1 MTAAPDLDDPIHR
14 WLAADPDPLTRA
26 AGEKLLAENDRALL
40 AAHFGARLEFGTAG
54 LRGALGPGP
63 GRMNRAMVRWATAGF
78 AAHLLD
84 AVPDAQKRG
93 VVVGFD
99 GRHGS
104 RPFAEEAAA
113 VLAGRGVRVMLY
125 DDTVPTPQLGHAV
138 RWLHAAGGVMV
149 TASHNPPQDNG
160 YKVFWEDGAQI
171 VPPHDE
177 AISAAIDALGGPW
190 AVTPPSFRE
199 IYKSGLVEPVPF
211 AAEAAYVDE
220 VLAERVYRGPT
231 DVRIVYTAMH
241 GVARRMIE
249 AVLDRAGHHDRHVV
263 AEQGDPDPDF
273 PTVAFP
279 NPEEKGALDLALA
292 KAVAVGADVVIAN
305 DPDGDRLAAAVPNE
319 AGGWRLL
326 TGNEVG
332 VLLADELLRYGAKHP
347 RRMVATTIVSTGML
361 ARIAAAYGVGYV
373 ETLTGFKWIAAE
385 ALRFDAAGGRFV
397 FGFEEALGYSIGPV
411 VRDKDGVSA
420 ALVFCDLVARCKAE
434 GRSVLDRLAELYRA
448 HGLHATR
455 QYSLT
460 LPGAEGAKRILRIMA
475 ALRADPPER
484 LAGAGVARIRDLLT
498 SEARVLA
505 SGAVEPIGLPTSNVL
520 AFDLADGGR
529 VLARPSGTEPK
540 IKLYF
545 EVRAP
550 LAEGVSLREAEAA
563 VVARLDA
570 LQGDLLGRVEAIE

>member
-1 MTAAPDLDDPIHR
+1 MTDLDAAIRR

-26 AGEKLLAENDRALL
+26 AGEKLLAENDRAVLS
-40 AAHFGARLEFGTAG
+40 AHFGARLEFGTAG
-54 LRGALGPGP
+54 LRAELGPGP
-63 GRMNRAMVRWATAGF
+63 NRMNRAMVRWATAGVV
-78 AAHLLD
+78 AHLLV
-84 AVPDAQKRG
+84 AVPDAKRRG

-104 RPFAEEAAA
+104 RPFAKEAAA
-113 VLAGRGVRVMLY
+113 VLAGAGVRVMLY

-138 RWLHAAGGVMV
+138 RWLDAAGGIMV
-149 TASHNPPQDNG
+149 TASHNPPRDNG
-160 YKVFWEDGAQI
+160 YKVFWADGAQI

-177 AISAAIDALGGPW
+177 AISAAIDALGGPE
-190 AVTPPSFRE
+190 AVTPPSFAEAR
-199 IYKSGLVEPVPF
+199 KTGLVGPVPL

-231 DVRIVYTAMH
+231 EVRIVYTAMH

-249 AVLDRAGHHDRHVV
+249 AVLDRAGHTDRHLV
-263 AEQGDPDPDF
+263 AEQADPDPDF

-292 KAVAVGADVVIAN
+292 RARATDADVVIAN
-305 DPDGDRLAAAVPNE
+305 DPDGDRLAAAVPDGR
-319 AGGWRLL
+319 GGWRAL

-332 VLLADELLRYGAKHP
+332 VLLADELLRFGPKRAG
-347 RRMVATTIVSTGML
+347 RLVATTIVSTGML

-385 ALRFDAAGGRFV
+385 ALRCDAAGGRFV

-420 ALVFCDLVARCKAE
+420 ALVFCDLVARCKQA
-434 GRSVLDRLAELYRA
+434 GQSVLDRLASLYRV

-455 QYSLT
+455 QQSLT

-475 ALRADPPER
+475 ALRQHPPTA
-484 LAGAGVARIRDLLT
+484 LGGTPVARVRDLLAG
-498 SEARVLA
+498 EARVVATGEVSPIRLPA
-505 SGAVEPIGLPTSNVL
+505 SDVL
-520 AFDLADGGR
+520 AFDLEDGSR

-550 LAEGVSLREAEAA
+550 LAEGVALTVAEADA
-563 VVARLDA
+563 VARLDTLRA
-570 LQGDLLGRVEAIE
+570 DLLARVEAVE